1 MLYVLLLGG
10 VALMASFEPAWAIN
24 SKLDNL
30 ERAASALFR
39 GEQELRRID
48 EELSRV
54 ACTRS
59 APRVKRELQ
68 KKLSFQR
75 DQVMSTLQK
84 VRGVFGS
91 EARVQVFDPNLPQH
105 VGGSFRLESKNG
117 LITCVSSTNGTSGSC
132 VVESENATFQW

>member
-1 MLYVLLLGG
+1 MRNMLYVLLLGG

-39 GEQELRRID
+39 GEQ
-48 EELSRV
+48 ELSRV